1 MWTASPQSEV
11 VGGFIAVQLM
21 LNLLGS
27 SWKILLH
34 SRKSSLIP
42 RLHCPQASLL
52 TLCSLRRRKL
62 QEILLSSIVKTAD
75 LSHTPPG
82 GVLPAHPDC
91 DNTLQPGV
99 QQLQHGIEEK
109 PSYASTIMNP
119 SSSKSNCT
127 RHEKENIITE
137 QSTHNSIPAVI
148 FKPKDYYSITA
159 EDCRYTLAGQ

>member
-62 QEILLSSIVKTAD
+62 QEILLSSIVKVKYLRILTSVCGEFSYHTPAL
-75 LSHTPPG
+75 LSHDP
-82 GVLPAHPDC
+82 VIVVALK
-91 DNTLQPGV
+91 NTASMHYARSFQPKLSWI
-99 QQLQHGIEEK
+99 Q
-109 PSYASTIMNP
+109 
-119 SSSKSNCT
+119 SSHL
-127 RHEKENIITE
+127 RHFDIHV
-137 QSTHNSIPAVI
+137 S
-148 FKPKDYYSITA
+148 
-159 EDCRYTLAGQ
+159 AGA